1 MIASISKSVLASEI
15 VSNDRQR
22 TLLPAL
28 ALGLTT
34 LAFIVAKTGRD
45 ALFFQDSGGLLQLP
59 LIYIN
64 IAAASLPLALIFV
77 KTMKL
82 WGARRARVRVFILAA
97 LVMAAAAPFLVAG
110 GTGLLL
116 AMFMFIPAIFG
127 LLFASLWLL
136 ASDIFEKAD
145 KSDAARAFSKIGAA
159 TLAGGMIGGLI
170 SKGLAAWLDPKW
182 LILLAACVLFGVV
195 ALLRYIHGRFPTN
208 IANKAGDKKEIKF
221 LTPLKNQYALILLF
235 ISMTGALAGL
245 LIDFQ
250 FYAAATGARMGAK
263 GNADFFA
270 NFYILLNF
278 SSLLLQLFATPKI
291 QDKIGLRGGL
301 MVLPIALIGGATFA
315 TAAATALSRAVLRV
329 TEGGLRSSVH
339 RSIWEQA
346 FIPVDSL
353 DRSTVKLVVDGVA
366 ARIAEVIGALAILL
380 WLKQAVPGGA
390 LAMPLDT
397 WWMSWVILATV
408 LIWLVITQKLRIQI
422 AQRKPAGQPASAK
435 EIDCERFP
443 DQCPCTTELGKG
455 VA

>member
-1 MIASISKSVLASEI
+1 MST
-15 VSNDRQR
+15 DQQR
-22 TLLPAL
+22 TLIPSL

-34 LAFIVAKTGRD
+34 LAFIIAKTGRD
-45 ALFFQDSGGLLQLP
+45 ALFFQHSGGLLQLP

-77 KTMKL
+77 KAMKT
-82 WGARRARVRVFILAA
+82 WGSRPARVGVFTLAA
-97 LVMAAAAPFLVAG
+97 VAMAAAAPFLVAG
-110 GTGLLL
+110 DTSLLL

-145 KSDAARAFSKIGAA
+145 KNEAARAFSKIGAA
-159 TLAGGMIGGLI
+159 TLAGGMVGGLI
-170 SKGLAAWLDPKW
+170 SKGLAPFLDPKW

-195 ALLRYIHGRFPTN
+195 ALLRHIHRRFPTN
-208 IANKAGDKKEIKF
+208 IAQKNGNKKDVRF
-221 LTPLKNQYALILLF
+221 LTPLKNQYALTLLF

-263 GNADFFA
+263 GNVNFFA

-301 MVLPIALIGGATFA
+301 MVLPVALIGGATFA
-315 TAAATALSRAVLRV
+315 TAAATALSRSVLRV

-366 ARIAEVIGALAILL
+366 ARIAEAIGALAILL
-380 WLKQAVPGGA
+380 WFEQAAPAGR
-390 LAMPLDT
+390 LEMPLDT
-397 WWMSWVILATV
+397 RWISWAILATV
-408 LIWLVITQKLRIQI
+408 VIWLVVTQKLRIQI
-422 AQRKPAGQPASAK
+422 SQGEAAAIK
-435 EIDCERFP
+435 EPECERFP
-443 DQCPCTTELGKG
+443 NQCPCTTELGKG
-455 VA
+455 VV